1 MKKTFLMRKKLTVIH
16 NVLQACKKGTT
27 PSFSAS
33 CNACVMPIRLLLAC
47 IGLSRLVQACLGLTR
62 LVKAYKGL
70 FRLVHVCPGLPKLAQ
85 ACSGLSRLD
94 PKVGDTDKKTCS
106 AAEKC
111 EVLCFFNCD
120 SFDVDYCTKQ
130 CHLAAISLLFIVISI
145 HHKNQ
150 QLFTYHPQLSLVVFY
165 EALIFC
171 FLLNLANKFFGTYLG
186 PKVP

>member
-1 MKKTFLMRKKLTVIH
+1 MRWTDPHFHFHIYSNSNKSNHGL
-16 NVLQACKKGTT
+16 KGTYLKHFQT
-27 PSFSAS
+27 PSF
-33 CNACVMPIRLLLAC
+33 
-47 IGLSRLVQACLGLTR
+47 
-62 LVKAYKGL
+62 LVKLILNLSIL
-70 FRLVHVCPGLPKLAQ
+70 FIL
-85 ACSGLSRLD
+85 
-94 PKVGDTDKKTCS
+94 
-106 AAEKC
+106 KC

-171 FLLNLANKFFGTYLG
+171 FLLILANKVFGTFLG
-186 PKVP
+186 PKCPQRVLRVLWAS